1 MPGLEASTLMVTWAL
16 AAMVEASNAES
27 KICFLFIVYS

>member
-16 AAMVEASNAES
+16 AAIAEASTAES
-27 KICFLFIVYS
+27 KNVFLFIVYS